1 MILPKKSVN
10 FLHGYMIRAT
20 KICYSYIYS
29 QLIDAVIVSTLCFI
43 IFSII
48 GIPYAILFA
57 IFMGFCNLIPYFG
70 ALIGGAVVVL
80 ITLVSTGDILTTII
94 ALVCLLV
101 VQQVDANV
109 IQPRIVAD
117 TVGLKPLYV
126 LLAIMIGGGIFG
138 FIGIYLFPR
147 GKNKLRDGIYRKR
160 KDYS

>member
-1 MILPKKSVN
+1 
-10 FLHGYMIRAT
+10 
-20 KICYSYIYS
+20 
-29 QLIDAVIVSTLCFI
+29 
-43 IFSII
+43 
-48 GIPYAILFA
+48 
-57 IFMGFCNLIPYFG
+57 MGFCNLIPYFG

-138 FIGIYLFPR
+138 FIGILVAVPVMAIIRMLIVDYIEELNGEDTPLVKKQKEFIR
-147 GKNKLRDGIYRKR
+147 IWLKLARNNDQSKNTSNR
-160 KDYS
+160 STST